1 MNRVAEGAALE
12 STMTDETTNL
22 MLEQFRIL
30 RAEIAGVRNELA
42 THREETLQGF
52 TTLSQRLDH
61 LETEVRG
68 VNSMATGSIGSVLA
82 QLEDLKARVK
92 KRLEDA

>member
-1 MNRVAEGAALE
+1 
-12 STMTDETTNL
+12 MTDETTSL

-42 THREETLQGF
+42 THREETRQGF
-52 TTLSQRLDH
+52 VNLSQRLDH

-68 VNSMATGSIGSVLA
+68 VNYVATVSIGSVLA

-92 KRLEDA
+92 RLEDA

>member
-1 MNRVAEGAALE
+1 
-12 STMTDETTNL
+12 MTDETTNL

-30 RAEIAGVRNELA
+30 RAEIEGVRSEI
-42 THREETLQGF
+42 RQGF
-52 TTLSQRLDH
+52 ATLSQRLDH

-68 VNSMATGSIGSVLA
+68 VNYVATVSIGSVLA

-92 KRLEDA
+92 RLEDA